1 MAKEDIRNTDIEIM
15 VFVKAFDNVF
25 SNTVVSRT
33 SYISSEI
40 VWGGKFRMMYEPSN
54 DKKKTVLHINK
65 LNEFD
70 LVDIPPVIPAIAN
83 G

>member
-1 MAKEDIRNTDIEIM
+1 MSKEDIRNTDIEIM

-40 VWGGKFRMMYEPSN
+40 VWGAKFRMMYKPTP
-54 DKKKTVLHINK
+54 DKKKTVLHIHQ

-70 LVDIPPVIPAIAN
+70 TVEIPDILPAIAN